1 MPNKINVKF
10 LYHKID
16 IDYLDVIVKNWLN
29 SFDASKL
36 RINEDI
42 INNIEDEDL
51 MFILTN
57 SPSFIST
64 PFCKKFLPCKINGI
78 FSTEIYIINN
88 LCHFKIKRK
97 MVANY
102 KKIIAKKLI
111 KRYDSLSLVMEIV
124 KQIFLSFQSVMSN
137 F

>member
-1 MPNKINVKF
+1 MLFWLISKLQSVFLPNKINVKF

-42 INNIEDEDL
+42 INNIEDEDH

-64 PFCKKFLPCKINGI
+64 PFL
-78 FSTEIYIINN
+78 
-88 LCHFKIKRK
+88 
-97 MVANY
+97 
-102 KKIIAKKLI
+102 
-111 KRYDSLSLVMEIV
+111 
-124 KQIFLSFQSVMSN
+124 
-137 F
+137 